1 MLTLIVNPVLTV
13 LKGTLELPWSTHVKG
28 YIDTTKAACGK
39 HVHLLISHSK
49 IILVPSYVL
58 LNFLTNDSHWTVPLE

>member
-13 LKGTLELPWSTHVKG
+13 LKGTLELPWITGVNL

-49 IILVPSYVL
+49 IVQVQAMCC
-58 LNFLTNDSHWTVPLE
+58 